1 MHLLRV
7 RDPRASFNLADL
19 LSLRAFTRSGAFFA
33 WFTRSSPALY
43 SKEAEALGRM
53 LRGRRST
60 SPVKGASTHRS
71 PTRHSPVKGGTYDSE
86 LMRVLR
92 ERDEL
97 QNMLEKN
104 ERHLSEIQANIKV
117 LTAER
122 DKTRMHYQQA
132 QEEIAALRREVMK
145 SKAARGP
152 KSSVTPQSI
161 LKRVEAE
168 RDGATTDLNRMTTE
182 RDSLRERLKI
192 SQETAISER
201 AHLEQRVED
210 LQAAVLT
217 LEQERGE
224 QRSRQ
229 AQMRETMMGL
239 EEEVHTLG
247 RKLSASEDELS
258 HFRNECSSLRL
269 ENTQV
274 ESSLSENQRR
284 LTSRIGDLQNAQER
298 NQILDEKNNSL
309 LRQVTALREEVSTL
323 RGTISEL
330 DQHRDTLQEQLEK
343 KSDLL
348 STAND
353 QLDDK
358 EKTIRSLKLRTE
370 DLETALISLKETVA
384 GRERELDVLR
394 RKLSDSEKEMGAV
407 MKVKHVTLQ
416 ENDQLKDD
424 LDKAHLENQTLQL
437 KLDEANE
444 ELEDLQRKVQDH
456 VSDISR
462 TEDLLSAKERECR
475 ELQESRRK
483 ASLQLESW
491 EAQARHAETTVI
503 ELRLELHNSN
513 LEILQL
519 KERADSLES
528 SLQQALSA
536 ERSCNSQLSQLN
548 RKMIHMEED
557 LRQAQT
563 ERTQMQTDLEKT
575 RELCVK
581 LDAGKENVQRELESS
596 RSEAELLQKQLTGE
610 RLSVQ
615 TLESLLVSSREMGL
629 QRQLTSQER
638 QTDIQILKDK
648 LSMADSKVS
657 SQSREVAQLR
667 TRSAQLEADLE
678 MTKRH
683 LSTERF
689 ERERAV
695 QELRRQ
701 GLSAVSPV
709 LSSTMRSSSTSRHR
723 SLSPQRSWSPDR
735 SHHGTPDPLLTSHY
749 PDRNLTFRDL
759 YD

>member
-1 MHLLRV
+1 M
-7 RDPRASFNLADL
+7 
-19 LSLRAFTRSGAFFA
+19 LRA
-33 WFTRSSPALY
+33 
-43 SKEAEALGRM
+43 
-53 LRGRRST
+53 RRST

-168 RDGATTDLNRMTTE
+168 RDEATTDLNRMTTE

-247 RKLSASEDELS
+247 RNLSASEDELS

-309 LRQVTALREEVSTL
+309 LRQVTALREEVNTL

-330 DQHRDTLQEQLEK
+330 DQHRDTLQEQLEN

-348 STAND
+348 STAHD

-358 EKTIRSLKLRTE
+358 EKTIRILKQRTE
-370 DLETALISLKETVA
+370 DLETTLIVLCSPSRSLKESVA

-394 RKLSDSEKEMGAV
+394 RKLSDSEKEMSAV
-407 MKVKHVTLQ
+407 MKVKHATLQ
-416 ENDQLKDD
+416 ENSQLKDD

-462 TEDLLSAKERECR
+462 TEDLLCAKERECR

-483 ASLQLESW
+483 ASLQVESW
-491 EAQARHAETTVI
+491 EEQARHAESTVI

-513 LEILQL
+513 LEILRL

-548 RKMIHMEED
+548 RKIIHMEED

-563 ERTQMQTDLEKT
+563 ERTQFQTDLEKT

-615 TLESLLVSSREMGL
+615 TLESLLVSSREKGL

-657 SQSREVAQLR
+657 SQSREMAQLR

-689 ERERAV
+689 ERERAA

-723 SLSPQRSWSPDR
+723 SLSPQRSWSPER
-735 SHHGTPDPLLTSHY
+735 SLRGTPDPLLMSHY